1 MKNEDTILEVRGLK
15 KAFKGQVVLDG
26 VDVTFP
32 RKRITA
38 IFGQSGTG
46 KSVLMK
52 NLIGIL
58 DPDEG
63 EILIDG
69 QDVVGMSPD
78 EKRKIR
84 RRLGYLFQDAALF
97 DSMNVGENI
106 AFPLVEVLNIRDKL
120 KIRRR
125 VSELL
130 EWVQLPGIESK
141 MPGELSGGM
150 RKRVG
155 LARSLASEPEI
166 MLFDEPTTGL
176 DPILSDNVHKLIE
189 RVNRELGMTCIVITH
204 DIAGSFG
211 MADKIAFLHEG
222 RVLAQGEPESM
233 RCVDHPVLQRFFEF
247 SFGSEDSEA
256 AKGEENE

>member
-1 MKNEDTILEVRGLK
+1 MKEDIILEVRNLK
-15 KAFKGQVVLDG
+15 KSFKGQVILNG
-26 VDVTFP
+26 VNVSFP
-32 RKRITA
+32 RKKITA

-69 QDVVGMSPD
+69 QDVVRMSRD
-78 EKRKIR
+78 DKRKIR

-106 AFPLVEVLNIRDKL
+106 AFPLVEVLNMKDKTR
-120 KIRRR
+120 IRRR
-125 VSELL
+125 ISELL
-130 EWVQLPGIESK
+130 DWVQLPGIESK
-141 MPGELSGGM
+141 MPSELSGGM

-166 MLFDEPTTGL
+166 LLFDEPTTGL

-189 RVNRELGMTCIVITH
+189 RVNAELGMTCIVITH

-222 RVLAQGEPESM
+222 QVLAQGTPESM
-233 RCVDHPVLQRFFEF
+233 RGVEHPVLQRFFEF
-247 SFGSEDSEA
+247 SFASKDSA
-256 AKGEENE
+256 AVRGEVNE

>member
-26 VDVTFP
+26 VNVTFP

-58 DPDEG
+58 DPDAG

-141 MPGELSGGM
+141 MPESFPEVCESGSAW
-150 RKRVG
+150 RVPWLRSRRSCSLTSRPPG
-155 LARSLASEPEI
+155 LIRYSVI
-166 MLFDEPTTGL
+166 MY
-176 DPILSDNVHKLIE
+176 IN
-189 RVNRELGMTCIVITH
+189 
-204 DIAGSFG
+204 
-211 MADKIAFLHEG
+211 
-222 RVLAQGEPESM
+222 
-233 RCVDHPVLQRFFEF
+233 
-247 SFGSEDSEA
+247 
-256 AKGEENE
+256 

>member
-1 MKNEDTILEVRGLK
+1 MIDEDVILEVQGLK
-15 KAFKGQVVLDG
+15 KAFKGQVILDG
-26 VDVTFP
+26 VDVSFP
-32 RKRITA
+32 RKKITA

-52 NLIGIL
+52 HIIGIL
-58 DPDEG
+58 EPDEG
-63 EILIDG
+63 RILIDG
-69 QDVVGMSPD
+69 QNVLDMSMD
-78 EKRKIR
+78 EKRQIR

-106 AFPLVEVLNIRDKL
+106 AFPLVEVSNIRDKM

-125 VSELL
+125 VHELL

-141 MPGELSGGM
+141 FPGELSGGM

-155 LARSLASEPEI
+155 LARSLAAEPEI

-189 RVNRELGMTCIVITH
+189 RVNRELGMTCIIITH

-222 RVLAQGEPESM
+222 KVLAQGEPEAM
-233 RCVDHPVLQRFFEF
+233 RRVNHPVVQRFFEF
-247 SFGSEDSEA
+247 SFGIENSEA
-256 AKGEENE
+256 LRGVHND